1 MQPVPEHIDELIACC
16 LAGDASAAQ
25 LEELEQWKL
34 ADPLHAK
41 YYDQCALIFSSATA
55 SVKDYNTDAAWKK
68 VQGKMQDSSVK
79 QLPVPVSFE
88 WKQVLRIAAVL
99 LMVAGIGW
107 WINNLQ
113 SPAELVA
120 VISEDKVLHDTL
132 SDGSTIDLNKKSSL
146 SYSSDF
152 GKKHRR
158 VQLKGEAFFNVR
170 HDDALP
176 FVVETKG
183 VLIKDIGTAFNVFA
197 PEDSSIVRVS
207 VEEGT
212 VHFFVEGST
221 GVMLEKGQAAE
232 YNSAT
237 GVITRLANM
246 NPAESAYRNGIL
258 RFNNAH
264 LSEVAVALQK
274 LYGVP
279 VVMESGLE
287 DCLITVTFT
296 NESLETVLNIIAE
309 TLNFQY
315 VREENRILLKGSG
328 CRN

>member
-1 MQPVPEHIDELIACC
+1 
-16 LAGDASAAQ
+16 
-25 LEELEQWKL
+25 
-34 ADPLHAK
+34 
-41 YYDQCALIFSSATA
+41 
-55 SVKDYNTDAAWKK
+55 
-68 VQGKMQDSSVK
+68 
-79 QLPVPVSFE
+79 
-88 WKQVLRIAAVL
+88 
-99 LMVAGIGW
+99 VAGIGW

-113 SPAELVA
+113 SPAEMVA
-120 VISEDKVLHDTL
+120 VVSEDQVLRDTL

-152 GKKHRR
+152 GKKNRR

-176 FVVETKG
+176 FIVESKG
-183 VLIKDIGTAFNVFA
+183 VLIEDIGTAFNVFA

-212 VHFFVEGST
+212 VHFFVEGSE

-237 GVITRLANM
+237 GVITRLANI
-246 NPAESAYRNGIL
+246 NPAESAYRNGVL

-274 LYGVP
+274 LYDVP
-279 VVMESGLE
+279 VVMEPGLE

-296 NESLETVLNIIAE
+296 NESLDTVLNIIAE
-309 TLNFQY
+309 TLNLQY

-328 CRN
+328 CGN